1 MEELIFMDASNKI
14 LNNQF
19 AQLPSVDYVIQHHSL
34 ISFQKEYGLSEL
46 TKVTRLILSEVRHS
60 IMSDSLKTTVDD
72 AYIFGL
78 IEKRLETRAEKKV
91 RAVLNLTGTVLHTNL
106 GRAILPQ

>member
-46 TKVTRLILSEVRHS
+46 TKVTRLILSEVRNS
-60 IMSDSLKTTVDD
+60 FMSD
-72 AYIFGL
+72 
-78 IEKRLETRAEKKV
+78 
-91 RAVLNLTGTVLHTNL
+91 
-106 GRAILPQ
+106 